1 MGHWEPGRG
10 GAPKS
15 HAVLPAPSVTGFQPG
30 CPYAPQAFS
39 PLSLSRAAPG
49 TLAQGLRHGRPRAVE
64 ALPSAIEAKA
74 GAKRRDSRRTL

>member
-30 CPYAPQAFS
+30 CPYARQAFS

-49 TLAQGLRHGRPRAVE
+49 TLAQGLRHGRPAAE
-64 ALPSAIEAKA
+64 GLPSATEAKA
-74 GAKRRDSRRTL
+74 KAKRRDSRRML